1 MPVSRFQHRGWAR
14 HAAPL
19 LCVLLASCATRLG
32 PRTVPGAR
40 FNYNEAI
47 ARSLNEQLLLNLV
60 RLRYRDTPLFID
72 VGSVI
77 AQYSLSG
84 NVGAS
89 PTVSIDGSGDNEY
102 GFGIGGSYSE
112 NPTIT
117 YEPLRGGA
125 AAERLLKPID
135 PSTLALLSQS
145 GWSIER
151 LLVCCVQEINDVDNA
166 PSATG
171 PAPTKLPDNE
181 RFRRLARALRDLQS
195 TGGLKVRPLVERG
208 QPGVALMIEKSEA
221 AAAVRKELGLDP
233 DLEQFRLV
241 AQSARRSPTEVAL
254 AGRSLL
260 GVLFFLSLSVET
272 SETDRSAGLV
282 GGGSLDWGQVIGDL
296 LKVRSSEGEPERAF
310 VRIRYRGRWFYI
322 DDADLNSKATFNLLN
337 YLYSL
342 QAAGAAGRSPLL
354 TVPVG

>member
-1 MPVSRFQHRGWAR
+1 MFQGR
-14 HAAPL
+14 HLACFGLL
-19 LCVLLASCATRLG
+19 LCISCATRLG

-60 RLRYRDTPLFID
+60 RLRYRDTPLFVD

-84 NVGAS
+84 NLGAS
-89 PTVSIDGSGDNEY
+89 PTISIDGSGNNEY
-102 GFGIGGSYSE
+102 GFGIGGAYTE

-171 PAPTKLPDNE
+171 PAPTRLPNNE
-181 RFRRLARALRDLQS
+181 RFRRLAHALRELQS
-195 TGGLKVRPLVERG
+195 SGGLKVRPVVEDGRPAVG
-208 QPGVALMIEKSEA
+208 LFIERSDA
-221 AAAVRKELGLDP
+221 ARAVREELGLDP
-233 DLEQFRLV
+233 VLEQFRLV
-241 AQSARRSPTEVAL
+241 AQTGRRSPSEVAMS
-254 AGRSLL
+254 GRSLL
-260 GVLFFLSLSVET
+260 GVLFFLSLSVDTPEP
-272 SETDRSAGLV
+272 DRAAGLI
-282 GGGSLDWGQVIGDL
+282 GGATLDWSTVIGNL
-296 LKVRSSEGEPERAF
+296 LRVKSADAAPERAF
-310 VRIRYRGRWFYI
+310 VRIRYRNRWFFI
-322 DDADLNSKATFNLLN
+322 DDSDLNSKATFNLLN
-337 YLYSL
+337 YLYAL
-342 QAAGAAGRSPLL
+342 QAAGADSRSPLL

>member
-1 MPVSRFQHRGWAR
+1 MSAAR
-14 HAAPL
+14 TLA
-19 LCVLLASCATRLG
+19 CILLAASLGCAVRLG

-60 RLRYRDTPLFID
+60 RLRYRDTPLFVD

-89 PTVSIDGSGDNEY
+89 PVVSIDGSNNNEY
-102 GFGIGGSYSE
+102 GFGVGGAYSE
-112 NPTIT
+112 SPTIT

-151 LLVCCVQEINDVDNA
+151 LLICCVQEINGVDNA

-171 PAPTKLPDNE
+171 PAPTTLPDNG
-181 RFRRLARALRDLQS
+181 RFRKLAADLRELQS
-195 TGGLKVRPLVERG
+195 QGALKVRTIAEDGRAAVAVDIE
-208 QPGVALMIEKSEA
+208 PGDRS
-221 AAAVRKELGLDP
+221 AAVRRALGLDP
-233 DLEQFRLV
+233 DLEQFRLITDT
-241 AQSARRSPTEVAL
+241 ARRSPAEIAL

-260 GVLFFLSLSVET
+260 GTLFFLSLAVDT
-272 SETDRSAGLV
+272 PQADRDAGLI
-282 GGGSLDWGQVIGDL
+282 GGAALDWGQVIDNL
-296 LKVRSSEGEPERAF
+296 LEVRTSANEPERAF
-310 VRIRYRGRWFYI
+310 VRIRYRGHWFYI

-342 QAAGAAGRSPLL
+342 QAASGDRGSPLL